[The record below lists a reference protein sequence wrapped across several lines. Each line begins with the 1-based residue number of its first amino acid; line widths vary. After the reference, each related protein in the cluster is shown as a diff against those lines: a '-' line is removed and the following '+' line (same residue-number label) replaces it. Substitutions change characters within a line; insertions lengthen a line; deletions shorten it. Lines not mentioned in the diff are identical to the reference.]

1 MYFRRLIKEKISSQK
16 IELGF
21 ICDPYSIQFYV
32 TVLVV
37 FLVLLLSMLVG
48 IKVQQS

>member
-1 MYFRRLIKEKISSQK
+1 MYFRRLIKEKIPSKK

-32 TVLVV
+32 IVLVV
-37 FLVLLLSMLVG
+37 FLVLLMSMLVG
-48 IKVQQS
+48 IKAQQP